1 MNASR
6 GAVVITGASTGIG
19 EACALRLDRLGFAVF
34 AGVRRE
40 ADAKAL
46 RAKTS
51 DRLTPVILD
60 VTQQRDLDEAVENV
74 VDAVGDAGVAGLVNN
89 AGIAVGG
96 PLEFVAIDALRNQ
109 LDVNLVGQVAVTQA
123 FLPLLRRGTGR
134 IVNIGSLSGV
144 IAFPFI
150 GAYSA
155 SKFAL
160 EAVTDALRVEL
171 RPWNIHVSIIEAGE
185 IETPIWDKSLADADE
200 MIATL
205 PPQGRAWYGSVLTGL
220 RGRLAQ
226 RRGLPADHVAR
237 AVAHALTSRRPR
249 TRYVVGRGARLKI
262 LLWRV
267 LPDRLRDWL
276 IAQLLRG
283 SRES

>member
-1 MNASR
+1 MVTVTSR
-6 GAVVITGASTGIG
+6 AVVVTGASTGIG
-19 EACALRLDRLGFAVF
+19 EACALRLDRMGFAVF
-34 AGVRRE
+34 AGVRKQ
-40 ADAKAL
+40 ADAEAL
-46 RAKTS
+46 RGKAS
-51 DRLTPVILD
+51 DRLMPLSLD
-60 VTQQRDLDEAVENV
+60 VTRPQDIERAVGMVAE
-74 VDAVGDAGVAGLVNN
+74 AVGDEGLAGLVNN

-96 PLEFVAIDALRNQ
+96 PLEFLPIDALRHQ

-123 FLPLLRRGTGR
+123 FLPLLRRGAGR
-134 IVNIGSLSGV
+134 IVNIGSVSG
-144 IAFPFI
+144 IMAFPFL

-171 RPWNIHVSIIEAGE
+171 RPWNIDVAIIEAGE
-185 IETPIWDKSLADADE
+185 IETPIWSKSLAAADE

-205 PPQGRAWYGSVLTGL
+205 PPQGRAWYGTVLAGL
-220 RGRLAQ
+220 RDRLAQ

-237 AVAHALTSRRPR
+237 VVVHALTAPRPK

-262 LLWRV
+262 LLWQV

-276 IAQLLRG
+276 ITRRLRG
-283 SRES
+283 SG